1 MKKLFGLIVNSRP
14 YSWGDLVVLGFLA
27 KFMAIKK
34 LEFEPRD
41 LSMVSCLLSLWL
53 FFNFILENRHDY
65 PGRQN
70 VSKTFS
76 YVWLALAGTMALTA
90 NVQAQAL
97 ILVSTFFVY
106 VYLYKNKNVVLG
118 VTSSLT
124 RGVIQ
129 VIYIL
134 IAAQFYTQA
143 GGDWKIISLIVLIA
157 LVARSIAGDIR
168 DTKIDTKKNKQTIS
182 VRFGDKTAKAAT
194 IIFLLI
200 LVIVEVRHFG
210 SLWISLPALVFALT
224 LSVNNNGYVL
234 YQASAVFTTF
244 TSLNLIAVY
253 TGGNLTL
260 LNIVFIGSWL
270 NLIFYP
276 LLDRGSNPIFR

>member
-1 MKKLFGLIVNSRP
+1 MKTLCGLIINSRP

-27 KFMAIKK
+27 KFMAVKK
-34 LEFEPRD
+34 LEFETRD
-41 LSMVSCLLSLWL
+41 LLMVLCLLSHWL

-65 PGRQN
+65 PDRQR

-76 YVWLALAGTMALTA
+76 YAWLALAGTMALAA
-90 NVQAQAL
+90 NGWAQAL
-97 ILVSTFFVY
+97 ILISTIFVY
-106 VYLYKNKNVVLG
+106 VYLYKNKNVILG
-118 VTSSLT
+118 ITSSLT

-129 VIYIL
+129 AIYFL
-134 IAAQFYTQA
+134 IAGQFYVQE
-143 GGDWKIISLIVLIA
+143 GGDWKIISAIVFVA
-157 LVARSIAGDIR
+157 LVARSISGDIR
-168 DTKIDTKKNKQTIS
+168 DTKIDAEKNKQTIS
-182 VRFGDKTAKAAT
+182 VRFGDKTAKAIA

-200 LVIVEVRHFG
+200 LIIAEARHFG
-210 SLWISLPALVFALT
+210 SLWIGLPALVFALT
-224 LSVNNNGYVL
+224 LFVYNNGYVL
-234 YQASAVFTTF
+234 YQVSAVFTTF

-260 LNIVFIGSWL
+260 LNIIFIGLWL